1 MKKLLSFLFV
11 FSIIIAL
18 VLPAHSVK
26 AAAPVLSKEKLTLS
40 AGKSY
45 TLKLL
50 NVSGIVTWS
59 SNNKKIADITAKGKV
74 KAFSKGSCTITAE
87 YKGKKYKC
95 SLHVIAKTAEV
106 LLPSLL
112 FDKTSPIA
120 YAKQLNLDI
129 PKYISVKSYDDTHAK
144 VTVYDKERLNFL
156 KKYNASFNDC
166 LKKILS
172 SKDFEIVTDMKADKL
187 FKNVKIYTDKKRY
200 QASMAGLSLIYTVS
214 VISDTIQGLNLI
226 DVADRKCNIQIID
239 TKTGELLYPAKP

>member
-50 NVSGIVTWS
+50 NISSIVTWS
-59 SNNKKIADITAKGKV
+59 SNHKKIADITAKGKI
-74 KAFSKGSCTITAE
+74 KALSAGHCTITAE

-95 SLHVIAKTAEV
+95 SLNVTAKTAEV

-112 FDKTSPIA
+112 FDKTSPID

-129 PKYISVKSYDDTHAK
+129 PQYISVKSYDDIHSK
-144 VTVYDKERLNFL
+144 VTIYDKERLTFL

-172 SKDFEIVTDMKADKL
+172 SKGFETVTDIKADKL
-187 FKNVKIYTDKKRY
+187 FKNVKIYTDKKHY
-200 QASMAGLSLIYTVS
+200 QASMAGLSLVYTVN

-226 DVADRKCNIQIID
+226 DVADRKCSIQIID